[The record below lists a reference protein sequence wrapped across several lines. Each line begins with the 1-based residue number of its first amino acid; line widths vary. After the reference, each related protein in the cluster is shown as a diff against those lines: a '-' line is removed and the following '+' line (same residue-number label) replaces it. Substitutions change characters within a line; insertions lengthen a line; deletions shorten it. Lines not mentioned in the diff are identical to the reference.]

1 MPLPSGYSGK
11 KCFLI
16 NYGLLILGT
25 KNHNMPSEIV
35 IKCSKAIAEKDWN
48 IAFAESATAGRMS
61 AEFAMNPYSGAILRG
76 GIVCYDVFI
85 KEQIL
90 NVPHSSIEKYTP
102 ESAEVTQLLAQQ
114 AAKIFNSKITV
125 AITGLTSPGG
135 SETEEKPVGTIFFH
149 IITPTKKISHH
160 EVFQGT
166 PEEIVLKA
174 VDKTANLII
183 DSIVLV

>member
-1 MPLPSGYSGK
+1 
-11 KCFLI
+11 
-16 NYGLLILGT
+16 
-25 KNHNMPSEIV
+25 MPSEIV
-35 IKCSKAIAEKDWN
+35 NKCSEAIAAKGWN

-61 AEFAMNPYSGAILRG
+61 AEFAMTEHSGAILRG

-90 NVPHSSIEKYTP
+90 NVPHAAIEKYTP
-102 ESAEVTQLLAQQ
+102 ESAEVTQILAQQ
-114 AAKIFNSKITV
+114 ASKIFNSKVTV

-149 IITPTKKISHH
+149 IITPVEKISHR

-166 PEEIVLKA
+166 PEEIILKA

-183 DSIVLV
+183 DSVPS